1 MSQHPPAGGSTFC
14 AHHSPICPC
23 KHICGERWGRSQTPN
38 MICCKTFKKPVC
50 QLIEIPVVL
59 MLPGWFSAAGRVS
72 FSGHFL
78 CCFPPDRQDNME
90 AQHRSLI
97 TQLQGI
103 FISVHCLSSSEPSQA
118 KGNRCYR
125 CLSLPDHTADVG
137 FDSPPLSPASLHLSG
152 EPGA

>member
-1 MSQHPPAGGSTFC
+1 MSQHPPAGDSTCC
-14 AHHSPICPC
+14 AHHSPICP
-23 KHICGERWGRSQTPN
+23 GVNTSVGRDEVGAKLQTWFAA
-38 MICCKTFKKPVC
+38 KTSKTPVC

-118 KGNRCYR
+118 KGNRC
-125 CLSLPDHTADVG
+125 LSLPDHTADVG